1 MNPAPDTSNNTWSS
15 PNKLEFF
22 LVYSTMFAL
31 FVKYY
36 GSLEI
41 SVVDT
46 RILGCK
52 RACAGLHPK
61 IRPSSRQILE
71 SQS

>member
-1 MNPAPDTSNNTWSS
+1 MVN
-15 PNKLEFF
+15 L
-22 LVYSTMFAL
+22 
-31 FVKYY
+31 
-36 GSLEI
+36 GSLGI

-52 RACAGLHPK
+52 RAYARLHPK

-71 SQS
+71 SLDWGINVGSWNLEAIAL